1 MAESKATVLLASGS
15 SSPLR
20 AMWSTMASGANNIYV
35 DVNNVDCSKL
45 ILLVMDNRATAI
57 TATCGKFYIGTS
69 DSAASGSTFA
79 YPYSAAKLRRLQIQ
93 STRSA
98 DTDAAFP
105 STGGKAQLTVFGPF
119 ETARFKSSQGYIKFA
134 KRKSAGDAGNVY
146 VCPILIK

>member
-1 MAESKATVLLASGS
+1 
-15 SSPLR
+15 
-20 AMWSTMASGANNIYV
+20 MWTTLASGANNVYI
-35 DVNNVDCSKL
+35 DANNVDGSKL
-45 ILLVMDNRATAI
+45 ILLVMDNRSTAI

-79 YPYSAAKLRRLQIQ
+79 YPYSAAKLHRLQVQ
-93 STRSA
+93 STRSG

-105 STGGKAQLTVFGPF
+105 STGGKAQLTVLGPF
-119 ETARFKSSQGYIKFA
+119 ETARFKSSAGYIKFC